1 MTSGPP
7 AAIFRPMTAKSQQ
20 LQIRVTPHQK
30 AALRRLAAGA
40 GLDISGYVLA
50 RVLPPKGG
58 RFQEL
63 VKMLGHEADR
73 RFALAELHDLLVG
86 CAPVEYSEMVARADH
101 SGLPALMQ
109 NYVAAMVEQAG
120 AQKGVAPPVWVADIA
135 PLDQP
140 YFTTA
145 LKSFRLHLLQA
156 SPVPFKRRNIFI
168 DASLGARV

>member
-1 MTSGPP
+1 MPV
-7 AAIFRPMTAKSQQ
+7 KSQQ
-20 LQIRVTPHQK
+20 LQIRVTPRQK

-50 RVLPPKGG
+50 RLLPPKAG
-58 RFQEL
+58 RFREL
-63 VKMLGHEADR
+63 ATMLRDEADR

-86 CAPVEYSEMVARADH
+86 CAPVEYSDVVIQVDR
-101 SGLPALMQ
+101 SGLPVLMQ
-109 NYVAAMVEQAG
+109 NYLAAMVEQAA
-120 AQKGVAPPVWVADIA
+120 AQKGVAPPAWVTDIA

-140 YFTTA
+140 HFTTP
-145 LKSFRLHLLQA
+145 LKRLRWHLLQA

>member
-1 MTSGPP
+1 
-7 AAIFRPMTAKSQQ
+7 MTAKSQQ

-50 RVLPPKGG
+50 RALPPKGE
-58 RFQEL
+58 RFREL
-63 VKMLGHEADR
+63 LKLLRDEADR
-73 RFALAELHDLLVG
+73 RFALAGLHDLLVG
-86 CAPVEYSEMVARADH
+86 CAAVEYADVVARADH
-101 SGLPALMQ
+101 SGLPVLMQ

-120 AQKGVAPPVWVADIA
+120 VQKGVAPPAWVAEIA

-140 YFTTA
+140 HFATP
-145 LKSFRLHLLQA
+145 LKSVRLHLLQA